1 MSRKVY
7 DFNLRVRLPEELQTP
22 EKLEILRL
30 SVQGIMNNDLSNL
43 MVREG
48 KTLLLH
54 WTCDKP
60 NESV

>member
-30 SVQGIMNNDLSNL
+30 SVQGIINNDLSNL
-43 MVREG
+43 MVSEG

-60 NESV
+60 NSIE